1 MINLIYA
8 QAGKGEA
15 MTLQW
20 YAIHSHPNRERAVFQ
35 ELESRSVEA
44 FYPVLAIKPV
54 NPRSRKERAYFPGY
68 LFARVDLE
76 QTGLSFLQWMPHV
89 IRLVSYGGEPSV
101 VPESLIYALQRRMEE
116 ITSHPE
122 LVLTPAVQPGDA
134 VQIEGGPFEGYP
146 AIFDA
151 RLPGTQRVR
160 VLLRLLSGAYVKV
173 DLDGQDIRPR
183 RKK

>member
-1 MINLIYA
+1 MPIN
-8 QAGKGEA
+8 
-15 MTLQW
+15 W

-35 ELESRSVEA
+35 ELESRSIEA
-44 FYPVLAIKPV
+44 FYPSLAVKPV
-54 NPRSRKERAYFPGY
+54 NPRSRKERPYFPGY
-68 LFARVDLE
+68 LFVRLDLE

-89 IRLVSYGGEPSV
+89 LRLVSYGGEPSV

-116 ITSHPE
+116 IATHPE
-122 LVLTPAVQPGDA
+122 LLAAPAVQRGDS
-134 VQIEGGPFEGYP
+134 VEIGGGPFEGYP

-160 VLLRLLSGAYVKV
+160 VLLRLLSGAFVKI
-173 DLDGQDIRPR
+173 DMDSQDIRPR